1 MLLGTRR
8 APRAGARLRRTLE
21 LSRSPETQ
29 GLKPEFIL
37 IDFENVQPKN
47 LGALS
52 GQAVRIKIFLGSNQA
67 KIPVAMAQAMQ
78 TFGPDAEYIQIE
90 GNGTNALDFHIA
102 YYIGRLAAEH
112 PGSSFHI
119 VSKDTGFDPL
129 IRHLK
134 AKGISCDRTK
144 ALSEAAAVKIPN
156 SGPNGQKID
165 AVIDNLAKRRAAK
178 PRTLKTLRS
187 TIKALFVDQLSD
199 EELDAL
205 IAELTERGVVKVS
218 DGKVHYELPS

>member
-1 MLLGTRR
+1 MYVR
-8 APRAGARLRRTLE
+8 ALE
-21 LSRSPETQ
+21 LNPSLETQ
-29 GLKPEFIL
+29 SLKPEFVL

-52 GQAVRIKIFLGSNQA
+52 GRPVKIKIFLGSNQA

-78 TFGPDAEYIQIE
+78 TFGPDAQYIQID
-90 GNGTNALDFHIA
+90 GNGSNGLDFHIA

-134 AKGISCDRTK
+134 ANGISCHRTK
-144 ALSEAAAVKIPN
+144 TLAESAAVKIPN
-156 SGPNGQKID
+156 SGPNAQKID

-187 TIKALFVDQLSD
+187 TIKALFVNQLCD
-199 EELDAL
+199 EELDDL
-205 IAELTERGVVKVS
+205 IEELTARGAVKVT
-218 DGKVHYELPS
+218 DGKVHYQLPS